1 MSRPIHASAT
11 RFWSTES
18 EVPVRAMLF
27 VSLLLASVASLP
39 AQEQAPELQAK
50 LDARVIQYRL
60 TAKGLADVILRI
72 GKQFELPV
80 GIEWVK
86 DDQAIQ
92 GLSLAWKD
100 ATVGDIISSVVKRYP
115 PYSYRVERGIIHVFR
130 PDMLDDGHNFLN
142 LKVPDFFE
150 ARQEVGGLT
159 NQRLQAVVQNIV
171 SPRNLPPGAGEAG
184 DYATGLEERPLTLAL
199 RGLTFREALDKLVD
213 ASERKMWVVTFSDG
227 AGLTP
232 TGFRRT
238 ETLWHPTPFPDRD
251 QPMWD
256 FRAWQEYMPESA
268 PGPPPSAP

>member
-1 MSRPIHASAT
+1 M
-11 RFWSTES
+11 
-18 EVPVRAMLF
+18 RAMLF

-130 PDMLDDGHNFLN
+130 PDLLDDGHNFLN

-238 ETLWHPTPFPDRD
+238 ETLWHPTPFPDSD